1 MAVGDVASALSSVA
15 SGSYLDIQPGS
26 GVEWVIH
33 NIYHEDSV
41 QLEYYDGTNS
51 LIFDVD
57 YGMGIWAWYEFHC
70 TNTRRIRVKN
80 LSSASKF
87 IGYDG
92 VVTK

>member
-1 MAVGDVASALSSVA
+1 MAVGDVASALSSISA
-15 SGSYLDIQPGS
+15 SAYLDIQPGS

-41 QLEYYDGTNS
+41 QVEFYDGSNS
-51 LIFDVD
+51 LIFDND
-57 YGMGIWAWYEFHC
+57 TGMGALLWMEFHC
-70 TNTRRIRVKN
+70 TNARRIRVKN
-80 LSSASKF
+80 TATAAKL